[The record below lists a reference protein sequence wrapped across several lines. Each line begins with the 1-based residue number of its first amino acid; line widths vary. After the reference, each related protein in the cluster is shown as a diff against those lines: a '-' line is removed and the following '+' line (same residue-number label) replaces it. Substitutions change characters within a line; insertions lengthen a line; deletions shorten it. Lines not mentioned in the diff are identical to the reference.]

1 MKNEKKI
8 FFQGFFLTVSPETA
22 FEVSRFAAEKNRT
35 FITNLSAPFICQY
48 FKEPLMKILPYVDI
62 VFGNESEALTF
73 ASEQNYE
80 TKDLKEIA
88 LKIMNIPK
96 VNDKRKR
103 IVVITQG
110 NHPVLLAKGKKIM

>member
-1 MKNEKKI
+1 
-8 FFQGFFLTVSPETA
+8 
-22 FEVSRFAAEKNRT
+22 
-35 FITNLSAPFICQY
+35 
-48 FKEPLMKILPYVDI
+48 MKILPYVDI